1 LGTPLLLHLQSG
13 LGILII
19 ILIAW
24 AMSEDRRA
32 FPWRTVLAGLV
43 IQAVLAVLLLKISWA
58 RDALFALNAA
68 VGALTDATAKGT
80 TFVFGFVGGGTPPF
94 SVTDPTK
101 MVSFA
106 FGVLPLVIVISAL
119 SALLWHWRIL
129 PVVVRGIAF
138 VIRKLMGL
146 GGAVSLGSGA
156 TIFLGMVE
164 APLLI
169 RPYLQKLTRSELFIL
184 LTVGLASVAGTV
196 FALYASILKG
206 VSALAPAPGPLGHI
220 LIASM
225 MSLPG
230 AIVIARIIIPDSTA
244 TDTAEESDLSY
255 RSSMDAVARGTED
268 GVKIWLQ
275 IVGMLIVIVAL
286 VALGNS
292 VLAALQHLMEWALNR
307 PPSADPVTLQR
318 IFGWIFAPVVWLFGI
333 PWSEAASAGSLM
345 GTKIILNELI
355 AYLDL
360 AALPAGTLDP
370 RSTLI
375 MVYAMC
381 GFANLGSVGIM
392 IAGMST
398 LMPGRRDEIVPLATR
413 ALISGAMA
421 SGLTGSMIGL
431 LPVT

>member
-1 LGTPLLLHLQSG
+1 MGQTSILLHLQSG
-13 LGILII
+13 LGIIVII
-19 ILIAW
+19 AVAW
-24 AMSEDRRA
+24 LMSEDRRA
-32 FPWRTVLAGLV
+32 FPWRTVAAGLA
-43 IQAVLAVLLLKISWA
+43 IQAVLAVLLLKVELA
-58 RDALFALNAA
+58 RNALFALNAA
-68 VGALTDATAKGT
+68 VGALTAATAKGT

-94 SVTDPTK
+94 AVSDPTK

-106 FGVLPLVIVISAL
+106 FGILPLVIVISAL

-129 PVVVRGIAF
+129 PVIVRGIAF
-138 VIRKLMGL
+138 VIRKLFGL

-169 RPYLQKLTRSELFIL
+169 RPYLSKLTRSELFIL

-196 FALYASILKG
+196 FALYASILKNVG
-206 VSALAPAPGPLGHI
+206 ALAPAPGPLGHI

-230 AIVIARIIIPDSTA
+230 AIVIARIMIPDATA
-244 TDTAEESDLSY
+244 TDTTEESDLTY

-286 VALGNS
+286 VALGDS
-292 VLAALQHLMEWALNR
+292 ILGLFPDVAGAPLSLE
-307 PPSADPVTLQR
+307 R
-318 IFGWIFAPVVWLFGI
+318 IFGWLFAPVVWLFGI
-333 PWSEAASAGSLM
+333 PWQEASSAGSLM

-360 AALPAGTLDP
+360 SALAPGTLDP

>member
-1 LGTPLLLHLQSG
+1 MPLLVHLQSA
-13 LGILII
+13 LGIAT
-19 ILIAW
+19 ILLVAW
-24 AMSEDRRA
+24 LFSENRRA
-32 FPWRTVLAGLV
+32 FPWRTVVVGIAT
-43 IQAVLAVLLLKISWA
+43 QAVLALLLLKVEFA
-58 RDALFALNAA
+58 RDALFALNDA
-68 VGALTDATAKGT
+68 VGALTAATGKGT
-80 TFVFGFVGGGTPPF
+80 SFVFGYVGGTTPPF
-94 SVTDPTK
+94 PVTNPNGL
-101 MVSFA
+101 VSFA

-129 PVVVRGIAF
+129 PVIVRGIAF

-169 RPYLQKLTRSELFIL
+169 RPYLQRLTRSEMFIL

-196 FALYASILKG
+196 FALYASILSG
-206 VSALAPAPGPLGHI
+206 VTSLAAAPGPLGHI

-230 AIVIARIIIPDSTA
+230 AIVVARIMIPDSTA
-244 TDTAEESDLSY
+244 TDTAEDNDLQY
-255 RSSMDAVARGTED
+255 RSSMDAIARGTED

-286 VALGNS
+286 VALADTI
-292 VLAALQHLMEWALNR
+292 LAQLPAFGGAPL
-307 PPSADPVTLQR
+307 TLER
-318 IFGWIFAPVVWLFGI
+318 MFGWLFAPVVWLFGV
-333 PWSEAASAGSLM
+333 PWNEASTAGSLM
-345 GTKIILNELI
+345 GIKIILNELV
-355 AYLDL
+355 AYLNL
-360 AALPAGTLDP
+360 AALPAGSLDP

-398 LMPGRRDEIVPLATR
+398 LIPGRRDEIVTLATR
-413 ALISGAMA
+413 ALLSGAMA

-431 LPVT
+431 LPIM

>member
-1 LGTPLLLHLQSG
+1 MPILLHLQSA
-13 LGILII
+13 LGIIAII
-19 ILIAW
+19 AVAW
-24 AMSEDRRA
+24 LLSENRRA
-32 FPWRTVLAGLV
+32 FPWRTVFVGIA
-43 IQAVLAVLLLKISWA
+43 IQAVLALLLLKVTLA

-68 VGALTDATAKGT
+68 VGALTAATGKGT
-80 TFVFGFVGGGTPPF
+80 SFVFGYVGGTTPPF
-94 SVTDPTK
+94 PVTNPNGL
-101 MVSFA
+101 VSFA

-129 PVVVRGIAF
+129 PVIVRGIAF
-138 VIRKLMGL
+138 VIRKAMNL

-156 TIFLGMVE
+156 TIFIGMVE

-169 RPYLQKLTRSELFIL
+169 RPYLQRLTRSELFIL

-196 FALYASILKG
+196 FALYASILG
-206 VSALAPAPGPLGHI
+206 NIPALAAAPGPLGHI

-230 AIVIARIIIPDSTA
+230 AIVIARVMIPDDGEA
-244 TDTAEESDLSY
+244 TDTAEDNDLQY
-255 RSSMDAVARGTED
+255 RSSMDAIARGTED

-286 VALGNS
+286 VALADS
-292 VLAALQHLMEWALNR
+292 ILNQF
-307 PPSADPVTLQR
+307 PAFAGAPLTLER
-318 IFGWIFAPVVWLFGI
+318 IFGWLFAPVVWLFGV
-333 PWSEAASAGSLM
+333 PWQEASTAGSLM
-345 GTKIILNELI
+345 GIKIILNELV
-355 AYLDL
+355 AYLNL
-360 AALPAGTLDP
+360 AALPVGALDP

-398 LMPGRRDEIVPLATR
+398 LIPGRRDEIVTLATR
-413 ALISGAMA
+413 ALLSGAMA
-421 SGLTGSMIGL
+421 SGLTGAMIGL
-431 LPVT
+431 LPIR

>member
-1 LGTPLLLHLQSG
+1 MPILLHLQSAI
-13 LGILII
+13 GIAVII
-19 ILIAW
+19 SLAW
-24 AMSEDRRA
+24 LLSENRRA
-32 FPWRTVLAGLV
+32 FPWRTVAVGIAL
-43 IQAVLAVLLLKISWA
+43 QALLAVLLLRVSIA
-58 RDALFALNAA
+58 RDALFALNGA
-68 VGALTDATAKGT
+68 VGALTAATGKGT
-80 TFVFGFVGGGTPPF
+80 SFVFGYVGGTTPPF
-94 SVTDPTK
+94 PVTNPNGL
-101 MVSFA
+101 VSFA

-129 PVVVRGIAF
+129 PVLVRGIAF

-146 GGAVSLGSGA
+146 GGAISLGSGA

-169 RPYLQKLTRSELFIL
+169 RPYLQRLTRSELFIL

-196 FALYASILKG
+196 FALYASILKN
-206 VSALAPAPGPLGHI
+206 VTALSAAPGPLGHI

-230 AIVIARIIIPDSTA
+230 AIVVARIMIPDDTA
-244 TDTAEESDLSY
+244 TDTAEDSDLQY
-255 RSSMDAVARGTED
+255 RSSMDAIARGTED

-286 VALGNS
+286 VALGDTI
-292 VLAALQHLMEWALNR
+292 LNQL
-307 PPSADPVTLQR
+307 PAVFGAPLTLER
-318 IFGWIFAPVVWLFGI
+318 IFGWLFAPVVWLFGV
-333 PWSEAASAGSLM
+333 PWQEASTAGSLM
-345 GTKIILNELI
+345 GIKIILNELV
-355 AYLDL
+355 AYLNL
-360 AALPAGTLDP
+360 AALPAGSLDP
-370 RSTLI
+370 RATLI

-398 LMPGRRDEIVPLATR
+398 LIPGRRDEIVTLATR
-413 ALISGAMA
+413 ALLSGAMA

-431 LPVT
+431 LPIV